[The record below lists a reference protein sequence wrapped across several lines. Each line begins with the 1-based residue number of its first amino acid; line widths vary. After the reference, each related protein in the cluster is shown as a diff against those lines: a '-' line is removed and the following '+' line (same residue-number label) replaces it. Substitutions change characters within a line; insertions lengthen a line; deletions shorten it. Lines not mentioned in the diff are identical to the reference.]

1 VSLTIVMI
9 IAVAICILVIFVSAL
24 TTSKAYTTVK
34 HTVDP
39 LENNPHLQNM
49 GENKQ
54 NSDEETK
61 QQES

>member
-1 VSLTIVMI
+1 MSLTLVMI

-39 LENNPHLQNM
+39 LENNPHLKHM
-49 GENKQ
+49 EDTKDDSGEKPK
-54 NSDEETK
+54 E
-61 QQES
+61 

>member
-1 VSLTIVMI
+1 MSLTLVMI

-39 LENNPHLQNM
+39 LDNNPHLKHM
-49 GENKQ
+49 E
-54 NSDEETK
+54 DAEEGSEKKTTK
-61 QQES
+61 

>member
-1 VSLTIVMI
+1 LSLTLVMI

-39 LENNPHLQNM
+39 LEDNPHLKHM
-49 GENKQ
+49 EDTTED
-54 NSDEETK
+54 SEEK
-61 QQES
+61 PKE

>member
-1 VSLTIVMI
+1 VSLTLVMI

-39 LENNPHLQNM
+39 IENNPHL
-49 GENKQ
+49 KQ
-54 NSDEETK
+54 MEEKEDDSDEK
-61 QQES
+61 

>member
-1 VSLTIVMI
+1 VSLTLVMI

-39 LENNPHLQNM
+39 LENNPHLKHM
-49 GENKQ
+49 EDTTDD
-54 NSDEETK
+54 SEEK
-61 QQES
+61 PKE